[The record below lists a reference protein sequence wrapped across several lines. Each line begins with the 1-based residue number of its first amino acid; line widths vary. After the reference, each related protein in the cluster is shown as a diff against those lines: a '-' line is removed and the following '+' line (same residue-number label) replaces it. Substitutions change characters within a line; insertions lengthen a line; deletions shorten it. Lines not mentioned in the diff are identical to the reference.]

1 MAFSSFIY
9 TGIQCSI
16 SECHPSSWEEWW
28 GETASAKPHWQHH
41 LHGVHVHNSGTV
53 WKGQT
58 HLHLTSHIPGT
69 GIYLEC
75 WEYRGFPT
83 PWGWFPLPRISK
95 VYIENSTKVLER
107 VWFPFLKNQQLIIL
121 YKSLCV
127 CTTTHVQMYHSILQV
142 SSIHQ
147 EFESIQSR
155 GIPPQPG
162 PVPHHEPHLP
172 RRWQQDISRGN
183 GKTPASYCCT
193 SC

>member
-95 VYIENSTKVLER
+95 VYIENSNKVLAGTCLISPSWRTTNSNDNPILIPE
-107 VWFPFLKNQQLIIL
+107 VWSTCMCI
-121 YKSLCV
+121 YSAEYTRCACV
-127 CTTTHVQMYHSILQV
+127 CMFYLALERICVHVHVFLCM
-142 SSIHQ
+142 
-147 EFESIQSR
+147 
-155 GIPPQPG
+155 
-162 PVPHHEPHLP
+162 
-172 RRWQQDISRGN
+172 
-183 GKTPASYCCT
+183 ACT
-193 SC
+193 YYFLFIY